1 MPNRNSQL
9 PSAPSRAPRGVASDS
24 DSGELLRVIDA
35 LRRECASFEQARSR
49 RVRAAHESNRESARN
64 LLHYLALRRNDRR
77 DLQRALA
84 ERGLSSI
91 GRSEAHTLAT
101 LDAVSGWLRL
111 AVTTHSASNTHNAAS
126 NAHAAPRVKAASSS
140 SSEEPTAPPI
150 SVARGNE
157 LLARAADRLLAPS
170 PPGRTVRVMVTL
182 PSEAADDAA
191 LVGRLLDAGMS
202 VARINTAHDTPEQW
216 RSMAANVRT
225 QAGTRGAHCRI
236 LFDLAGPKIRTGPI
250 EPGPRVVRI
259 KPVRDALGRVVS
271 PATFALIAESSA
283 RELLTPAEIGAI
295 PVPAKW
301 LAKLRENDR
310 IEFNDTRGRSR
321 TFIVTR
327 SRRTLPGTWIARGE
341 RTAYIATG
349 TRLRAGKRECVV
361 GTLPALE
368 QGIKVHVG
376 DEIKL
381 TRSRAIGKPVV
392 LDRAAMPTSSTSRL
406 AGIVGCTLPSA
417 LDDLKPGHTVWFD
430 DGKIGGTIAR
440 VAKDAVIVRITD
452 APAEGASLRADKGI
466 NLPDTTISVDGLAEH
481 DRAALSIAAKEA
493 DMVGLSFVQKPGDVR
508 RLARALKRLGGGHVG
523 IVLKIETRLGFENL
537 PELLFEALESEAA
550 GVMIARGDLAVE
562 MGYQRLSEV
571 QEEILWLCE
580 AAHVPVI
587 WATQVLETLA
597 KTGRP
602 SRAEVTDA
610 AMAVRAECVMLNKGP
625 FVVEAVE
632 FLDGV
637 LRRMQEHQTKKSP
650 MLRGLSIAR
659 GFA

>member
-1 MPNRNSQL
+1 MKQL
-9 PSAPSRAPRGVASDS
+9 GAQPQGRSRPPRGVATELDS
-24 DSGELLRVIDA
+24 RELLRAIDA
-35 LRRECASFEQARSR
+35 LRSECISFERTRRR
-49 RVRAAHESNRESARN
+49 RVGAAHESNRESARN
-64 LLHYLALRRNDRR
+64 LLHYLAVRREDRR
-77 DLQRALA
+77 ELQRALA

-101 LDAVSGWLRL
+101 LDAVSSWLRL
-111 AVTTHSASNTHNAAS
+111 EATTHRTISELNAAS
-126 NAHAAPRVKAASSS
+126 TNHAAPRKRTASSP
-140 SSEEPTAPPI
+140 SELPAEPPI

-182 PSEAADDAA
+182 PTHAADDTS

-202 VARINTAHDTPEQW
+202 VARINTAHDTPEHW
-216 RSMAANVRT
+216 RRMTANVRT
-225 QAGTRGAHCRI
+225 QAGTRGAQCRI

-259 KPVRDALGRVVS
+259 KPERDALGRVVS
-271 PATFALIAESSA
+271 PAIFTLIADSPDREPPYSA
-283 RELLTPAEIGAI
+283 DAIEI
-295 PVPAKW
+295 PVSGKW
-301 LAKLRENDR
+301 LTKLRDNDR
-310 IEFNDTRGRSR
+310 VEFNDTRGRSR

-327 SRRTLPGTWIARGE
+327 SRSDLPGTCIARGE

-349 TRLRAGKRECVV
+349 TRLRVGKRECVV

-368 QGIKVHVG
+368 QGIKVHIG

-381 TRSRAIGKPVV
+381 TRSRAIGKTFA
-392 LDRAAMPTSSTSRL
+392 LDRATTPTASTSRL

-417 LDDLKPGHTVWFD
+417 LRNLKPGHTVWFD
-430 DGKIGGTIAR
+430 DGKIGGTVAR
-440 VAKDAVIVRITD
+440 VAKDSVFIRITD
-452 APAEGASLRADKGI
+452 APANGATLRADKGI
-466 NLPDTTISVDGLAEH
+466 NLPDTTIAVDGLAAH
-481 DRAALSIAAKEA
+481 DRAALAIAAKEA
-493 DMVGLSFVQKPGDVR
+493 DMVGLSFVQQPGDVR
-508 RLARALKRLGGGHVG
+508 RLARSLKRLGGGHVG

-650 MLRGLSIAR
+650 MLRALSIAR